1 MTFLQKRGKGIGII
15 KVADYDNKMGTPDF
29 SIEDATSVILHHG
42 NKSILVGK
50 VKQAPSSSFVGK
62 IIGFEPPST
71 TILGVNEGE
80 EIEFKEENI
89 ISMGR

>member
-1 MTFLQKRGKGIGII
+1 
-15 KVADYDNKMGTPDF
+15 
-29 SIEDATSVILHHG
+29 LHHG